1 MENTRATKEYK
12 TKGGHVIVH
21 KTYLTGREMNEIQK
35 VMLKDVSMEMRG
47 KEQDVKGF
55 NATNITDLN
64 NKTIELMVV
73 SIDGNTTGILDAI
86 LDLPNSEYTEVIELV
101 DEVTNEKKNV

>member
-1 MENTRATKEYK
+1 MENTRPTKEFT

-35 VMLKDVSMEMRG
+35 VMLKDVRMEMKG
-47 KEQDVKGF
+47 KEQNVSGF
-55 NATNITDLN
+55 NATNITELN

-73 SIDGNTTGILDAI
+73 SVDGIKENAIDLI
-86 LDLPNSEYTEVIELV
+86 LDLPNSDYTEVIQKIE
-101 DEVTNEKKNV
+101 EVTTEKKNE